1 MGMQKIKKLLLLM
14 MVVGLTVGVL
24 AGCANPKDTT
34 EEFLTA
40 IQKGDVE
47 KARTFVESDKE
58 FNKLNEKTD
67 DAEAKAMLSAI
78 TKNFKFEKLEE
89 VSKKDDKAEVK
100 VKITSAD
107 LSVAVTKAVGE
118 VMPMA
123 FASAFSEDKEQSEK
137 TIEKTIE
144 KTMTSTIVKNLADK
158 DAAMATR
165 EVTLNLKKN
174 KDGDYKIVAD
184 DNLKEV
190 LFANAKS
197 LEKMFGGK

>member
-1 MGMQKIKKLLLLM
+1 MQKIKRLLLLM
-14 MVVGLTVGVL
+14 MVVGLTAVVL

-123 FASAFSEDKEQSEK
+123 QSEK
-137 TIEKTIE
+137 AIE
-144 KTMTSTIVKNLADK
+144 KTMTSTIIKNLTDK

-165 EVTLNLKKN
+165 EVTLNLKKD

>member
-1 MGMQKIKKLLLLM
+1 MKKVKKLLLLM
-14 MVVGLTVGVL
+14 MVIGLTVGVL
-24 AGCANPKDTT
+24 SGCANPKDTA

-40 IQKGDVE
+40 IQKGDLE

-58 FNKLNEKTD
+58 FSKLNEKTD
-67 DAEAKAMLSAI
+67 DADGKAMLSAI
-78 TKNFKFEKLEE
+78 TKSFKFEKLEE

-100 VKITSAD
+100 VKVTSVD
-107 LSVAVTKAVGE
+107 LSIAVTKAMGE

-137 TIEKTIE
+137 TIEKT
-144 KTMTSTIVKNLADK
+144 MTSTIIKNLSDK
-158 DAAMATR
+158 EAAMATR
-165 EVTLNLKKN
+165 EVTLNLKKD

-184 DNLKEV
+184 DNLQEL

>member
-1 MGMQKIKKLLLLM
+1 MKKVKKLLLLM
-14 MVVGLTVGVL
+14 MVIGLTVGVL
-24 AGCANPKDTT
+24 AGCANPKDTA

-40 IQKGDVE
+40 IQKGDLE

-58 FNKLNEKTD
+58 FSKLNEKTD
-67 DAEAKAMLSAI
+67 DADGKAMLSAI
-78 TKNFKFEKLEE
+78 TKSFKFEKLEE

-100 VKITSAD
+100 VKVTSVD
-107 LSVAVTKAVGE
+107 LSIAVTKAMGE

-137 TIEKTIE
+137 AIEKM
-144 KTMTSTIVKNLADK
+144 MTSTIIKNLSDK
-158 DAAMATR
+158 EAAMATR
-165 EVTLNLKKN
+165 EVTLNLKKD

-184 DNLKEV
+184 DNLQEV

>member
-1 MGMQKIKKLLLLM
+1 MKKVKKLLLLM
-14 MVVGLTVGVL
+14 MVIGLTVGVL
-24 AGCANPKDTT
+24 AGCANPKDTA

-40 IQKGDVE
+40 IQKGDLE

-58 FNKLNEKTD
+58 FSKLNEKTD
-67 DAEAKAMLSAI
+67 DADGKAMLSAI
-78 TKNFKFEKLEE
+78 TKSFKFEKLEE

-100 VKITSAD
+100 VKVTSVD
-107 LSVAVTKAVGE
+107 LSIAVTKAMGE
-118 VMPMA
+118 IMPMA

-137 TIEKTIE
+137 AIE
-144 KTMTSTIVKNLADK
+144 KTMTSTIIKNLSDK
-158 DAAMATR
+158 EAAMATH
-165 EVTLNLKKN
+165 EVTLNLKKD

-184 DNLKEV
+184 DNLQEV

>member
-1 MGMQKIKKLLLLM
+1 MKKVKKLLLLM

-24 AGCANPKDTT
+24 AGCANPKDTAK
-34 EEFLTA
+34 EFLTA
-40 IQKGDVE
+40 LQKGDVE

-58 FNKLNEKTD
+58 FSKLNEKTD
-67 DAEAKAMLSAI
+67 DAEAKEMLSAI

-100 VKITSAD
+100 VKVTSAD
-107 LSVAVTKAVGE
+107 LSVAVTKAMGE

-137 TIEKTIE
+137 AIE
-144 KTMTSTIVKNLADK
+144 KTMTSAIVKHLSDK
-158 DAAMATR
+158 EATMATR
-165 EVTLNLKKN
+165 EVTLNLKKD

-184 DNLKEV
+184 DNLQEV

>member
-1 MGMQKIKKLLLLM
+1 MKKVKKLLLLM
-14 MVVGLTVGVL
+14 MVIGLTVGVL
-24 AGCANPKDTT
+24 AGCANPKDTA

-40 IQKGDVE
+40 IQKGDLE

-58 FNKLNEKTD
+58 FSKLNEKTD
-67 DAEAKAMLSAI
+67 DADGKAMLSAI
-78 TKNFKFEKLEE
+78 TKSFKFEKLEE

-100 VKITSAD
+100 VKVTSVD
-107 LSVAVTKAVGE
+107 LSIAVTKAMGE

-137 TIEKTIE
+137 AIE

-158 DAAMATR
+158 EAAMATR
-165 EVTLNLKKN
+165 EVTLNLKKD

>member
-1 MGMQKIKKLLLLM
+1 MKKIKKLLLLM

-24 AGCANPKDTT
+24 AGCANPKDTA

-40 IQKGDVE
+40 IQKGDLE

-58 FNKLNEKTD
+58 FSKLNEKTD
-67 DAEAKAMLSAI
+67 DADGKAMLSAI
-78 TKNFKFEKLEE
+78 TKSFKFEKLEE

-100 VKITSAD
+100 VKVTSVD
-107 LSVAVTKAVGE
+107 LSIAVTKAMGE

-137 TIEKTIE
+137 TIEKT
-144 KTMTSTIVKNLADK
+144 MTSTIIKNLADK
-158 DAAMATR
+158 EAAMATR
-165 EVTLNLKKN
+165 EVTLNLKKD
-174 KDGDYKIVAD
+174 KDDEYKIVAD
-184 DNLKEV
+184 DNLQEL

>member
-1 MGMQKIKKLLLLM
+1 MKKIKKLLLLM
-14 MVVGLTVGVL
+14 MIVGLTVGVL

-40 IQKGDVE
+40 IQKGDLE

-58 FNKLNEKTD
+58 FSKLNEKTD
-67 DAEAKAMLSAI
+67 DADGKAMLSAI
-78 TKNFKFEKLEE
+78 TKSFKFEKLEE
-89 VSKKDDKAEVK
+89 VSKKDEKAEVK
-100 VKITSAD
+100 VKVTSVD
-107 LSVAVTKAVGE
+107 LSIAVTKAMGE

-123 FASAFSEDKEQSEK
+123 FASAFNEDKEQSEK
-137 TIEKTIE
+137 AIE
-144 KTMTSTIVKNLADK
+144 KTMTSAIIKHLSDK
-158 DAAMATR
+158 GAIMATR
-165 EVTLNLKKN
+165 EVTLNLKKD

-184 DNLKEV
+184 DNLQEL

>member
-1 MGMQKIKKLLLLM
+1 MNVQKIKRLLLLM
-14 MVVGLTVGVL
+14 MVVGLTAGVL

-100 VKITSAD
+100 VKMKITSAD

-137 TIEKTIE
+137 AIE
-144 KTMTSTIVKNLADK
+144 KTMTSTIIKNLTDK

-165 EVTLNLKKN
+165 EVTLNLKKD

>member
-1 MGMQKIKKLLLLM
+1 MKKIKKLLLLM
-14 MVVGLTVGVL
+14 MVIGLTVGVL
-24 AGCANPKDTT
+24 AGCANPKDTA

-40 IQKGDVE
+40 IQKGDLE

-58 FNKLNEKTD
+58 FSKLNEKTD
-67 DAEAKAMLSAI
+67 DADGKAMLSAI
-78 TKNFKFEKLEE
+78 TKSFKFEKLEE

-100 VKITSAD
+100 VKVTSVD
-107 LSVAVTKAVGE
+107 LSIAVTKAMGE

-137 TIEKTIE
+137 AIE
-144 KTMTSTIVKNLADK
+144 KTMTSTIIKNLSDK
-158 DAAMATR
+158 EAAMATR
-165 EVTLNLKKN
+165 EVTLNLKKDT
-174 KDGDYKIVAD
+174 DGDYKIVAD
-184 DNLKEV
+184 DNLQEL

>member
-1 MGMQKIKKLLLLM
+1 MKKIKKLLLLM

-24 AGCANPKDTT
+24 AGCANPKDTA

-40 IQKGDVE
+40 IQKGDLE

-58 FNKLNEKTD
+58 FSKLNEKTD
-67 DAEAKAMLSAI
+67 DADGKEMLSAI
-78 TKNFKFEKLEE
+78 TKSFKFEKLEE

-100 VKITSAD
+100 VKVTSVD
-107 LSVAVTKAVGE
+107 LSIAVTKAMGE

-137 TIEKTIE
+137 TIEKT
-144 KTMTSTIVKNLADK
+144 MTSTIIKNLADK
-158 DAAMATR
+158 EAAMATR
-165 EVTLNLKKN
+165 EVTLNLKKD

-184 DNLKEV
+184 DNLQEL

>member
-1 MGMQKIKKLLLLM
+1 MKKVKKLLLLM
-14 MVVGLTVGVL
+14 MVIGLTVGVL
-24 AGCANPKDTT
+24 AGCANPKDTA

-40 IQKGDVE
+40 LQKGDVE

-58 FNKLNEKTD
+58 FSKLNEKTD
-67 DAEAKAMLSAI
+67 DAEAKEMLSAI

-89 VSKKDDKAEVK
+89 VSKNDDKAKVK
-100 VKITSAD
+100 VKVTSVD
-107 LSVAVTKAVGE
+107 LSVAVTKAMGE

-137 TIEKTIE
+137 TIEKT
-144 KTMTSTIVKNLADK
+144 MTSTIIKNLADK

-184 DNLKEV
+184 DNLQEL

>member
-1 MGMQKIKKLLLLM
+1 MKKVKKLLLLM
-14 MVVGLTVGVL
+14 MVIGLTVGVL
-24 AGCANPKDTT
+24 AGCANPKDTA

-40 IQKGDVE
+40 IQKGDLE

-58 FNKLNEKTD
+58 FSKLNEKTD
-67 DAEAKAMLSAI
+67 DADGKAMLSAI
-78 TKNFKFEKLEE
+78 TKNFKFEKIEE

-100 VKITSAD
+100 VKVTSVD
-107 LSVAVTKAVGE
+107 LSIAVTKAMGE
-118 VMPMA
+118 VMPMT

-137 TIEKTIE
+137 TIEKT
-144 KTMTSTIVKNLADK
+144 MTSTIIKNLSDK
-158 DAAMATR
+158 EAAMATR
-165 EVTLNLKKN
+165 EVTLNLKKD

-184 DNLKEV
+184 DNLQEL

>member
-1 MGMQKIKKLLLLM
+1 MKKVKKLLLLM
-14 MVVGLTVGVL
+14 MVIGLTVGVL
-24 AGCANPKDTT
+24 AGCANPKDTA

-40 IQKGDVE
+40 IQKGDLE

-58 FNKLNEKTD
+58 FSKLNEKTD
-67 DAEAKAMLSAI
+67 DADGKAMLSAI
-78 TKNFKFEKLEE
+78 TKSFKFEKLEE

-100 VKITSAD
+100 VKVTSVD
-107 LSVAVTKAVGE
+107 LSIAVTKAMGE

-137 TIEKTIE
+137 AIE
-144 KTMTSTIVKNLADK
+144 KTMTSTIIKNLADK
-158 DAAMATR
+158 EAAMTTR

-184 DNLKEV
+184 DNLQEL

>member
-1 MGMQKIKKLLLLM
+1 MSVQKIKRLLLLM
-14 MVVGLTVGVL
+14 MVVGLTAGVL

-100 VKITSAD
+100 VKITSTD

-137 TIEKTIE
+137 AIE
-144 KTMTSTIVKNLADK
+144 KTMTSTIIKNLTDK

-165 EVTLNLKKN
+165 EVTLNLKKD

>member
-1 MGMQKIKKLLLLM
+1 MKKVKKLLLLM
-14 MVVGLTVGVL
+14 MVIGLTVGVL
-24 AGCANPKDTT
+24 AGCANPKDTA

-40 IQKGDVE
+40 IQKGDLE

-58 FNKLNEKTD
+58 FSKLNEKTD
-67 DAEAKAMLSAI
+67 DADGKAMLSAI
-78 TKNFKFEKLEE
+78 TKSFKFEKLEE

-100 VKITSAD
+100 VKVTSVD
-107 LSVAVTKAVGE
+107 LSIAVTKAMGE

-137 TIEKTIE
+137 TIEKT
-144 KTMTSTIVKNLADK
+144 MTSTIIKNLADK
-158 DAAMATR
+158 EAAMATR
-165 EVTLNLKKN
+165 EVTLNLKKD
-174 KDGDYKIVAD
+174 KDGEYKIVAD
-184 DNLKEV
+184 DNLQEL

>member
-1 MGMQKIKKLLLLM
+1 MKKVKKLLLLM
-14 MVVGLTVGVL
+14 MVIGLTVGVL
-24 AGCANPKDTT
+24 AGCANPKDTA

-40 IQKGDVE
+40 IQKGDLE

-58 FNKLNEKTD
+58 FSKLNEKTD
-67 DAEAKAMLSAI
+67 DADGKAMLSAI
-78 TKNFKFEKLEE
+78 TKSFKFEKLEE

-100 VKITSAD
+100 VKVTSVD
-107 LSVAVTKAVGE
+107 LSIAVTKAMGE

-137 TIEKTIE
+137 AIE
-144 KTMTSTIVKNLADK
+144 KTMTSTIIKNLADK
-158 DAAMATR
+158 EAAMATR
-165 EVTLNLKKN
+165 EVTLNLKKD

-184 DNLKEV
+184 DNLQEV

>member
-1 MGMQKIKKLLLLM
+1 MNVKKIQKLLLLM

-67 DAEAKAMLSAI
+67 DAEAKAMLNAI
-78 TKNFKFEKLEE
+78 TKNFKFEKPEE

-137 TIEKTIE
+137 A
-144 KTMTSTIVKNLADK
+144 MTSTIVKNLADK

>member
-1 MGMQKIKKLLLLM
+1 MKKIKKLLLLM

-24 AGCANPKDTT
+24 AGCANPKDTA

-40 IQKGDVE
+40 IQKGDLE

-58 FNKLNEKTD
+58 FSKLNEKTD
-67 DAEAKAMLSAI
+67 DADGKAMLSAI
-78 TKNFKFEKLEE
+78 TKSFKFEKLEE

-100 VKITSAD
+100 VKVTSVD
-107 LSVAVTKAVGE
+107 LSVAVTKAMGE

-137 TIEKTIE
+137 TIQ
-144 KTMTSTIVKNLADK
+144 KTMTSTIIKNLADK
-158 DAAMATR
+158 EAAMATR
-165 EVTLNLKKN
+165 EVTLNLKKG
-174 KDGDYKIVAD
+174 KDGEYKIVAD
-184 DNLKEV
+184 DNLQEL

>member
-1 MGMQKIKKLLLLM
+1 MKKVQKLLLLM
-14 MVVGLTVGVL
+14 MVIGLTVGVL
-24 AGCANPKDTT
+24 AGCANPKDTA

-40 IQKGDVE
+40 IQKGDLE

-58 FNKLNEKTD
+58 FSKLNEKTD
-67 DAEAKAMLSAI
+67 DADGKAMLSAI
-78 TKNFKFEKLEE
+78 TKSFKFEKLEE

-100 VKITSAD
+100 VKVTSVD
-107 LSVAVTKAVGE
+107 LSIAVTKAMGE

-137 TIEKTIE
+137 AIE
-144 KTMTSTIVKNLADK
+144 KTMTSTIIKNLSDK
-158 DAAMATR
+158 EAAMATR
-165 EVTLNLKKN
+165 EVTLNLKKD

-184 DNLKEV
+184 DNLQEL

>member
-1 MGMQKIKKLLLLM
+1 MQKIKKLLLLM

-100 VKITSAD
+100 VKMKITSAD

-137 TIEKTIE
+137 AIE
-144 KTMTSTIVKNLADK
+144 KTMTSTIIKNLADK

-165 EVTLNLKKN
+165 EVTLNLKKD

>member
-1 MGMQKIKKLLLLM
+1 MKKVKKLLLLM
-14 MVVGLTVGVL
+14 MVIGLTVGVL
-24 AGCANPKDTT
+24 AGCANPKDTA

-40 IQKGDVE
+40 IQKGDLE

-58 FNKLNEKTD
+58 FSKLNEKTD
-67 DAEAKAMLSAI
+67 DADGKAMLSAI
-78 TKNFKFEKLEE
+78 TKSFKFEKLEE

-100 VKITSAD
+100 VKVTSVD
-107 LSVAVTKAVGE
+107 LSIAVTKAMGE
-118 VMPMA
+118 IMPMA

-137 TIEKTIE
+137 AIE
-144 KTMTSTIVKNLADK
+144 KTMTSTIIKNLSDK
-158 DAAMATR
+158 EAAMATR
-165 EVTLNLKKN
+165 EVTLNLKKD

-184 DNLKEV
+184 DNLQEV